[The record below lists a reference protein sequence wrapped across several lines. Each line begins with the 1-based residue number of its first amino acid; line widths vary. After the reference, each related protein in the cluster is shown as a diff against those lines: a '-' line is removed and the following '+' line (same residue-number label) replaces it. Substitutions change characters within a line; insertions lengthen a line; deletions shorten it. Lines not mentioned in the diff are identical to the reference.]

1 MGFGL
6 MIERFSGS
14 FLVPGMVAL
23 EAITVELSDGV
34 GLDTSTPYG
43 SCHEDTGK
51 VVLTLRQQR
60 RDGSQAGFRT

>member
-1 MGFGL
+1 MGFGF

-34 GLDTSTPYG
+34 GLDTSIPYG
-43 SCHEDTGK
+43 SCHEVTGK
-51 VVLTLRQQR
+51 VVLILHE
-60 RDGSQAGFRT
+60 

>member
-34 GLDTSTPYG
+34 GLDTSIPYG
-43 SCHEDTGK
+43 SCHEDTGE
-51 VVLTLRQQR
+51 VVLILHE
-60 RDGSQAGFRT
+60 